1 MNISDIVTLSDKKE
15 YLVVSK
21 AIDNNLSYYCLVD
34 INDNKN
40 IKYCYRDQDEVV
52 LLKKEELSETVLL
65 KLAKAVMKF
74 DFRKIF
80 QGK

>member
-1 MNISDIVTLSDKKE
+1 MNISDIVRLSDKNE

-21 AIDNNLSYYCLVD
+21 AIEDNKTYYCLVD

-40 IKYCYRDQDEVV
+40 IKYCYRDQNEVV
-52 LLKKEELSETVLL
+52 LLKKEELSEVVLL
-65 KLAKAVMKF
+65 KVAKAVMKF

-80 QGK
+80 Q